1 MATINVT
8 TFNDENNGTGDISLR
23 EAIIEANSNAEVDT
37 INLPAGTY
45 TLNIAGQGEDAAATG
60 DLDILDD
67 GGNALTI
74 IGEGLGSTTIDA
86 NGIDRVFDVR
96 PGANLSVSELT
107 VTGGQT
113 PLSGAFIDQ
122 AGAGFLVNEATLSV
136 SNSSISGNSSNS
148 DGGGIFSDEST
159 VNMTDSTISDNSA
172 SFGGGIFSDESIVN
186 ITGSTISDNSSN
198 SDGGGIFN
206 LDSTV
211 DITDSSISGNSASFG
226 GGIYSSDSTVN
237 MTDSTISGNSAS
249 AGGGIYNSG
258 STVDVSNSTISD
270 NSAERYG
277 GGIGSDDSIVDIT
290 GSTISGNSAA
300 QGGGIYSFYDTV
312 NMTDSTISGNS
323 AADDGGGIFSSD
335 STVNISNSSIIDNSA
350 SFGGGIYSSDSTA
363 NITGSTIIDNSASA
377 GGGMF
382 NDYSTVIHITD
393 STISGNSAE
402 VEGGGILNNQSTVN
416 ITGSTISDN
425 SAFAIGGVGNIQSTA
440 DITGTTIS
448 GNSANYGGGILNSGS
463 TVDITDSTISG
474 NSASFGGGIINV
486 LSTADVSNSTISD
499 NSAELVGGGIFN
511 ENSTANITGS
521 TISSNSASAGGGM
534 FNDNSTANITG
545 STISDNSANSNAG
558 GIFNLESTANITGST
573 ISANSASAGGGI
585 LNVESTA
592 NITGSTISGNS
603 AEVQGGGVI
612 NFQGT
617 ANITNSTITENIAST
632 GSGVSS
638 YGNSLTSTTVT
649 SSIISGNTGGG
660 ADVELE
666 EPDDSTITDS
676 FISNG
681 NNLLGIVG
689 TNVNAFSQP
698 TDMTGVTDPLL
709 GPLQDNGGPTE
720 THALLPGS
728 PAINA
733 GSNPL
738 GLTTDQRGTGFDRE
752 VEQTDIGAL
761 ELQQLPDID
770 IEKFTNGVD
779 ADTLDNAATVAAGD
793 TVTWTYEVTNT
804 GEVPFDFDEIEV
816 SDDQGVMPV
825 LDTSTDEGSD
835 NILSPGETWTYSASD
850 TAENLNEVID
860 FEQFS
865 AGDQG
870 ATINAG
876 LSGVSISTDWREG
889 LMIFDSANPT
899 GDPDDDLGT
908 ANEDFGGPGSGFGG
922 EAGKPGEN
930 SIPQSQILILSQDG
944 DPTDPNDNREGGTIT
959 FDWDSPVRLNQ
970 IGILDIDTYEDGS
983 TVTTFDISGN
993 VIDTYDLQTLGD
1005 NSFQIVSMDDIDV
1018 SRMEVFFSG
1027 SAAITEIDFD
1037 NAYQNIGTVTIEGL
1051 SDNDSSSYFNPFVG
1065 PKNPAPQGDTT
1076 NPPSPQPGGSVG
1088 FLEAEDMLL
1097 NDYEVELQDF
1107 ASGGQLISL
1116 EGTQGS
1122 ASTTFDG
1129 DAGDYTLSVNA
1140 FDEIDGESS
1149 LKVLV
1154 NGVEVGEQIL
1164 DQNLGGTRATAN
1176 NLVSKTFDLS
1186 LEPGDTIEIQGE
1198 KQARERVRFDS
1209 IILTPASV
1217 NLVSSTPKDELLSG
1231 GSDADLFSFTA
1242 PAGDDIIQHF
1252 EQGMDQLLL
1261 NVESV
1266 DSFDDLDITSQGS
1279 NTIVSFPELSGS
1291 ITLEGVS
1298 SLTSDDVLF
1307 SNSNIL

>member
-1 MATINVT
+1 
-8 TFNDENNGTGDISLR
+8 
-23 EAIIEANSNAEVDT
+23 
-37 INLPAGTY
+37 
-45 TLNIAGQGEDAAATG
+45 
-60 DLDILDD
+60 
-67 GGNALTI
+67 
-74 IGEGLGSTTIDA
+74 
-86 NGIDRVFDVR
+86 
-96 PGANLSVSELT
+96 
-107 VTGGQT
+107 
-113 PLSGAFIDQ
+113 
-122 AGAGFLVNEATLSV
+122 
-136 SNSSISGNSSNS
+136 
-148 DGGGIFSDEST
+148 
-159 VNMTDSTISDNSA
+159 
-172 SFGGGIFSDESIVN
+172 
-186 ITGSTISDNSSN
+186 
-198 SDGGGIFN
+198 
-206 LDSTV
+206 
-211 DITDSSISGNSASFG
+211 
-226 GGIYSSDSTVN
+226 
-237 MTDSTISGNSAS
+237 
-249 AGGGIYNSG
+249 
-258 STVDVSNSTISD
+258 
-270 NSAERYG
+270 
-277 GGIGSDDSIVDIT
+277 
-290 GSTISGNSAA
+290 
-300 QGGGIYSFYDTV
+300 
-312 NMTDSTISGNS
+312 
-323 AADDGGGIFSSD
+323 
-335 STVNISNSSIIDNSA
+335 
-350 SFGGGIYSSDSTA
+350 
-363 NITGSTIIDNSASA
+363 
-377 GGGMF
+377 
-382 NDYSTVIHITD
+382 
-393 STISGNSAE
+393 
-402 VEGGGILNNQSTVN
+402 
-416 ITGSTISDN
+416 
-425 SAFAIGGVGNIQSTA
+425 
-440 DITGTTIS
+440 
-448 GNSANYGGGILNSGS
+448 
-463 TVDITDSTISG
+463 
-474 NSASFGGGIINV
+474 
-486 LSTADVSNSTISD
+486 
-499 NSAELVGGGIFN
+499 
-511 ENSTANITGS
+511 
-521 TISSNSASAGGGM
+521 M